1 MGKKTLK
8 RLVLDVLKPHAP
20 SLPEF
25 AEMLTSV
32 QGVKNV
38 NLTLIEIDQD
48 TETIKVTLEGDLNYE
63 RIKTMIEEK
72 GGVVHSIDEV
82 SAGESQAPPRKP

>member
-1 MGKKTLK
+1 MGRKVLK
-8 RLVLDVLKPHAP
+8 RLVLDVLKPHSP

-25 AEMLTSV
+25 AEILGSV
-32 QGVKNV
+32 SGVKNV
-38 NLTLIEIDQD
+38 NLSLIEIDQD

-63 RIKTMIEEK
+63 TIKGMIEEK

-82 SAGESQAPPRKP
+82 SVTETRPRRT